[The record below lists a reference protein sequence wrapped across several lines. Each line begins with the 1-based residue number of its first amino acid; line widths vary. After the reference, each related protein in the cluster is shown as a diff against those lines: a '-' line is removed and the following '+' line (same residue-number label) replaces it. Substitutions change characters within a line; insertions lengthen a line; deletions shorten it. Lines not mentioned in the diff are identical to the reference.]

1 MKKCKYRSDILVN
14 GIQSAGIRS
23 HLKNIGL
30 LDSEFD
36 KPFIG
41 IVNSWNEM
49 HPGHK
54 HLREL
59 AKSVRDGIRM
69 ADGIPFEFNTISI
82 CDGITQGHIGMC
94 YVLASREVITDSIE
108 VVTEAQQLDGLV
120 FLASCDKIIP
130 AMLMAAGRLNLPCIV
145 VTGGPMLPG
154 VFKGKNISIYEIRE
168 AVGKVKTGEIN
179 PEELKEIENCI
190 CPTAGSCSM
199 MGTANTMSCIAE
211 VLGLTVP
218 GCSTTHAVYSKK
230 IREAKQ
236 SGILVVD
243 LVKKNIRPKGIVN
256 KDSLINAIT
265 VDMAIGGSTNS
276 LLHIPAIA
284 YEFGL
289 RITAD
294 DFERISRKTPHLV
307 NVKPSG
313 EYSLIDFDLAGGI
326 PAVIKELGEQCL
338 NLDVQTV
345 NNKTW
350 RQISENHC
358 NYNTKVITTLNN
370 PLHKE
375 GSLAILKGNL
385 APEGA
390 VVKQSAVDDK
400 MRIHTGSARV
410 FNSQE
415 DAVEHMLS
423 GQINK
428 GDVIVIRYEG
438 PKGGPGMREMLAAT
452 SVLMGLGLGESTAL
466 ITDGRFSGAT
476 RGPCVGHI
484 APEAAIGG
492 TIAFIEEGD
501 KITID
506 VPNRLLRL
514 HVSNEELKIRRK
526 DWKPLYKKIQSRYL
540 RRYSQ
545 LVDSVWRGAIL
556 KDNFMLE
563 SDKNLKEY

>member
-1 MKKCKYRSDILVN
+1 
-14 GIQSAGIRS
+14 
-23 HLKNIGL
+23 
-30 LDSEFD
+30 
-36 KPFIG
+36 
-41 IVNSWNEM
+41 M

-69 ADGIPFEFNTISI
+69 AGGVPFEFNTISI
-82 CDGITQGHIGMC
+82 CDGITQGHIGMH

-120 FLASCDKIIP
+120 FLASCDKIVH
-130 AMLMAAGRLNLPCIV
+130 AMLMAAGRLNLPCVV
-145 VTGGPMLPG
+145 VTSGPMLPG
-154 VFKGKNISIYEIRE
+154 IFKGKNISIYEIRE
-168 AVGKVKTGEIN
+168 AVGKAKTKEMN
-179 PEELKEIENCI
+179 PEELKEMENCI

-236 SGILVVD
+236 SGILIVD
-243 LVKKNIRPKGIVN
+243 LIKKNIRPKDIVN

-276 LLHIPAIA
+276 LLHIPAVA

-289 RITAD
+289 KITPD
-294 DFERISRKTPHLV
+294 DFERISKQTPHLV

-313 EYSLIDFDLAGGI
+313 GYSLIDFDLAGGI
-326 PAVIKELGEQCL
+326 PVVMKELGEQYL

-345 NNKTW
+345 SGKTW
-350 RQISENHC
+350 RKIIAYYDNH
-358 NYNTKVITTLNN
+358 NTKVITKLND
-370 PLHKE
+370 PLHKQ

-385 APEGA
+385 APEGS
-390 VVKQSAVDDK
+390 VVKQSAVNSK
-400 MRIHTGSARV
+400 MRLCTGPARV

-415 DAVEHMLS
+415 EAIEHMLA
-423 GQINK
+423 GRINK
-428 GDVIVIRYEG
+428 GDAIVIRYEG
-438 PKGGPGMREMLAAT
+438 PRGGPGMREMLAAT
-452 SVLMGLGLGESTAL
+452 SILMGLGLGESTAL

-484 APEAAIGG
+484 APEAVVGG
-492 TIAFIEEGD
+492 PIALVKNGD
-501 KITID
+501 MITID
-506 VPNRLLRL
+506 IPNRLLKL
-514 HVSNEELKIRRK
+514 YVSNKELEFRK
-526 DWKPLYKKIQSRYL
+526 KKWKPFYKKVQSKYL

-545 LVDSVWRGAIL
+545 LVGSVWWGAIL
-556 KDNFMLE
+556 E
-563 SDKNLKEY
+563 DKFVRFDEVEKSI

>member
-1 MKKCKYRSDILVN
+1 MNKNKYRSDILVD
-14 GIQSAGIRS
+14 GIQSSGISS

-30 LDSEFD
+30 LDSEFS

-59 AKSVRDGIRM
+59 AKSVRDGIQI
-69 ADGIPFEFNTISI
+69 AGGIPFEFNTISI
-82 CDGITQGHIGMC
+82 CDGITQGHIGMR

-120 FLASCDKIIP
+120 FLASCDKIVP
-130 AMLMAAGRLNLPCIV
+130 AMLMAAGRLNLPCV
-145 VTGGPMLPG
+145 MVTGGPMLPG
-154 VFKGKNISIYEIRE
+154 IFKGKNISIYEIRE
-168 AVGKVKTGEIN
+168 AVGKVKTGEMN
-179 PEELKEIENCI
+179 PEELKEMENCI

-236 SGILVVD
+236 SGILIVN
-243 LVKKNIRPKGIVN
+243 LVKKNIRPRGIVN

-284 YEFGL
+284 HEFGL
-289 RITAD
+289 KIISK
-294 DFERISRKTPHLV
+294 DFERISKQTPHLV

-326 PAVIKELGEQCL
+326 PVVIKELGEQYL
-338 NLDVQTV
+338 NLDAQTV
-345 NNKTW
+345 NGKSW
-350 RQISENHC
+350 RKIIT
-358 NYNTKVITTLNN
+358 NYDNRDTKVITTLIN
-370 PLHKE
+370 PLHKQ

-390 VVKQSAVDDK
+390 VVKQSAVNSK
-400 MRIHTGSARV
+400 MKLHTGPARV

-415 DAVEHMLS
+415 EAIEYMLA
-423 GQINK
+423 GRINK

-438 PKGGPGMREMLAAT
+438 PRGGPGMREMLSAT
-452 SVLMGLGLGESTAL
+452 SILIGLGLGESTAL

-476 RGPCVGHI
+476 RGPCIGHI
-484 APEAAIGG
+484 APEAVVGG
-492 TIAFIEEGD
+492 PIALIENGD
-501 KITID
+501 IITID
-506 VPNRLLRL
+506 IPNRLLTL
-514 HVSNEELKIRRK
+514 HVANKELEFRK
-526 DWKPLYKKIQSRYL
+526 KNWKPFIKNIQSKYL

-545 LVDSVWRGAIL
+545 LVGSVWSGAIL
-556 KDNFMLE
+556 E
-563 SDKNLKEY
+563 DKFIRFDKVKKSI

>member
-1 MKKCKYRSDILVN
+1 MNKHKYRSNILVD

-30 LDSEFD
+30 LDSEFS

-59 AKSVRDGIRM
+59 AKSIRDGIQM
-69 ADGIPFEFNTISI
+69 AGGTPFEFNTISI
-82 CDGITQGHIGMC
+82 CDGITQGHIGMR

-120 FLASCDKIIP
+120 FLASCDKIVP
-130 AMLMAAGRLNLPCIV
+130 AMLMAAGRLNLPCVI

-154 VFKGKNISIYEIRE
+154 IFKGKNISIYEIRE
-168 AVGKVKTGEIN
+168 AVAKVKTGEMN
-179 PEELKEIENCI
+179 PEELKEMENCI

-236 SGILVVD
+236 SGILIVD
-243 LVKKNIRPKGIVN
+243 LVEKNIRPKDLVN

-284 YEFGL
+284 HEFGL
-289 RITAD
+289 KIISK
-294 DFERISRKTPHLV
+294 DFERISKQTPHLV

-326 PAVIKELGEQCL
+326 PVVIKELGERYL
-338 NLDVQTV
+338 NLDAQTV
-345 NNKTW
+345 NGKSW
-350 RQISENHC
+350 RKIITNYDNHD
-358 NYNTKVITTLNN
+358 TKVITTLIN
-370 PLHKE
+370 PLHKQ

-390 VVKQSAVDDK
+390 VVKQSAVNSK
-400 MRIHTGSARV
+400 MKLHTGPARV

-415 DAVEHMLS
+415 EAIEHMLA
-423 GQINK
+423 GRINK

-438 PKGGPGMREMLAAT
+438 PKGGPGMREMLSAT
-452 SVLMGLGLGESTAL
+452 SILMGLGLGESTAL

-484 APEAAIGG
+484 APEAVVGG
-492 TIAFIEEGD
+492 PIALIENGD
-501 KITID
+501 IITID
-506 VPNRLLRL
+506 IPSRLLTL
-514 HVSNEELKIRRK
+514 HVANKELEFRK
-526 DWKPLYKKIQSRYL
+526 KNWKPFLKNIQSKYL
-540 RRYSQ
+540 RRYSL
-545 LVDSVWRGAIL
+545 LVGSVWSGAIL
-556 KDNFMLE
+556 EDNL
-563 SDKNLKEY
+563 

>member
-1 MKKCKYRSDILVN
+1 MNKNKYRSDILVG

-30 LDSEFD
+30 LDSEFN

-69 ADGIPFEFNTISI
+69 AGGIPFEFNTISI
-82 CDGITQGHIGMC
+82 CDGITQGHIGMR

-108 VVTEAQQLDGLV
+108 VIVEAQRLDGLV
-120 FLASCDKIIP
+120 FLASCDKIVP
-130 AMLMAAGRLNLPCIV
+130 AMLMAAGRLNLPCVV

-154 VFKGKNISIYEIRE
+154 IFKGKNISIYEIRE
-168 AVGKVKTGEIN
+168 AVGRVKTGRMN
-179 PEELKEIENCI
+179 HEELKEMENCI

-236 SGILVVD
+236 SGILIVD
-243 LVKKNIRPKGIVN
+243 LVKKNIRPKDIVN

-326 PAVIKELGEQCL
+326 PVVIKELGEQYL
-338 NLDVQTV
+338 NLDAQTV
-345 NNKTW
+345 SGKTW
-350 RQISENHC
+350 RKIIVDYDNH
-358 NYNTKVITTLNN
+358 NTKVITKLSD
-370 PLHKE
+370 PLHKQ

-385 APEGA
+385 APEGS
-390 VVKQSAVDDK
+390 VVKQSAVNSK
-400 MRIHTGSARV
+400 MRLCTGPARV

-415 DAVEHMLS
+415 EAIEHMLA
-423 GQINK
+423 GRINK

-438 PKGGPGMREMLAAT
+438 PRGGPGMPEMLTAT
-452 SVLMGLGLGESTAL
+452 SILMGLGLGESTAL

-484 APEAAIGG
+484 APEAVVGG
-492 TIAFIEEGD
+492 PIAFVKNGD
-501 KITID
+501 MITID
-506 VPNRLLRL
+506 IPNRLLKL
-514 HVSNEELKIRRK
+514 HVSNKELEFRKK
-526 DWKPLYKKIQSRYL
+526 DWKPFYKKVQARYL

-545 LVDSVWRGAIL
+545 LVGSVWRGAIL
-556 KDNFMLE
+556 E
-563 SDKNLKEY
+563 DKFVRFDEVEKSI